1 MSHQVDPIQRK
12 FADLI
17 YHIRTGKHLTQA
29 VVAEGANISK
39 RWYQRIEKGDV
50 KPSSAT
56 TLRIMA
62 FLEID
67 SRYLQ
72 EGASLPTEEQEDIA

>member
-12 FADLI
+12 FSDLI
-17 YHIRTGKHLTQA
+17 YHIRTSKNLTQA
-29 VVAEGANISK
+29 AVAEGANISR
-39 RWYQRIEKGDV
+39 RWYQRIEKGEV
-50 KPSSAT
+50 RPGSTT

-67 SRYLQ
+67 SKYLQ
-72 EGASLPTEEQEDIA
+72 EGAKLPTEEQEDIA